1 MLIFNVNYFYEAG
14 TRMTFG
20 KTLQRIRR
28 AKVKTQRDIAQKI
41 EMDYSYFSRLE
52 NDRFDSKPTRETIDK
67 IAEALECTEEERG
80 ELLASAGRIDEELE
94 NAARVAGE
102 KPMVG
107 KLFRAV
113 VHLPPER
120 VAEILEQVQAE
131 LEAKSKSKSGRK

>member
-1 MLIFNVNYFYEAG
+1 
-14 TRMTFG
+14 MTFG

-28 AKVKTQRDIAQKI
+28 AKGKTQRDVAQKI

-80 ELLASAGRIDEELE
+80 ELLSSAGRIDEELE
-94 NAARVAGE
+94 RAARIASK
-102 KPMVG
+102 KPAVG

-113 VHLPPER
+113 VHLPPDR
-120 VAEILEQVQAE
+120 VEEILEQVQSE
-131 LEAKSKSKSGRK
+131 LEAKEKSRPGRK

>member
-1 MLIFNVNYFYEAG
+1 MS
-14 TRMTFG
+14 FG

-28 AKVKTQRDIAQKI
+28 KKEMTQREVAQII

-80 ELLASAGRIDEELE
+80 ELLTAAGRIDEELE
-94 NAARVAGE
+94 NAARIAGGQP
-102 KPMVG
+102 KIG

-113 VHLPPER
+113 VKLPLDKID
-120 VAEILEQVQAE
+120 EIMQKVESE
-131 LEAKSKSKSGRK
+131 LEASRKPKQGRK